1 MKNTDRPKSMA
12 SLNGR
17 VGALLPLEL
26 PRELLGQARRVLV
39 LGQRRDL
46 ERGPVAVD
54 ALEELHHCLKR
65 GGVRSI
71 SYQNSA
77 RFRSQKA

>member
-1 MKNTDRPKSMA
+1 MNNTDRPKSMA

-17 VGALLPLEL
+17 VGALMPLEL

-46 ERGPVAVD
+46 EQGPVAVD
-54 ALEELHHCLKR
+54 AL
-65 GGVRSI
+65 
-71 SYQNSA
+71 
-77 RFRSQKA
+77 